1 MSVRTIYLLS
11 LGTLCLSI
19 SMAVCPQAF
28 GQEPIP
34 THFESRHPQPS
45 AHSAPRRASG
55 AHHHAEPM
63 THRVV
68 KKSLETSA
76 RKRLTSST
84 PVPKPSPSPVV
95 PPSPARLDQ
104 DFLTCA
110 SNGDLDRMKHFLGIG
125 VSLDSVQQDKTT
137 ALMLASQND
146 RMNIVQFLVADRK
159 VNVNATNDDGRS
171 ALSFA
176 ALAGNDDVV
185 DYLLKNGADINHQD
199 NPGNTPLMLAVKY
212 LHEPTVTRFLIHGA
226 DVNLPDDSS
235 NSPLIEASK
244 AGALDITKDLIGA
257 HAVLTQKNMNGETA
271 LQKAVALS
279 HTAIADALRSAGA
292 AQ

>member
-1 MSVRTIYLLS
+1 
-11 LGTLCLSI
+11 
-19 SMAVCPQAF
+19 MAVCPKSF

-34 THFESRHPQPS
+34 THFESRHPKS
-45 AHSAPRRASG
+45 STHSASRRSSRTHSHSEG
-55 AHHHAEPM
+55 VAH
-63 THRVV
+63 RLV
-68 KKSLETSA
+68 KKSLKTSA
-76 RKRLTSST
+76 KKSLASST
-84 PVPKPSPSPVV
+84 PAPKSHPAPVV
-95 PPSPARLDQ
+95 PPSLARLDQ
-104 DFLTCA
+104 DFLACA
-110 SNGDLDRMKHFLGIG
+110 SNGNLDRMKHLLGIG
-125 VSLDSVQQDKTT
+125 VSLDSTEQDKTT

-176 ALAGNDDVV
+176 ALAGNDDIA
-185 DYLLKNGADINHQD
+185 DYLLENGADINHQD

-257 HAVLTQKNMNGETA
+257 HALLTQKNMNGETA
-271 LQKAVALS
+271 LQKAIALS

-292 AQ
+292 TQ